1 MEVTKENVAVNAGQ
15 IQSISDFGIG
25 VAEGDAINKAVESPG
40 DVDAVSAMLETIFET
55 TKAMVGAAHDRA
67 MALGNQ

>member
-1 MEVTKENVAVNAGQ
+1 VEANQENVAVNAGQ
-15 IQSISDFGIG
+15 IQSIG